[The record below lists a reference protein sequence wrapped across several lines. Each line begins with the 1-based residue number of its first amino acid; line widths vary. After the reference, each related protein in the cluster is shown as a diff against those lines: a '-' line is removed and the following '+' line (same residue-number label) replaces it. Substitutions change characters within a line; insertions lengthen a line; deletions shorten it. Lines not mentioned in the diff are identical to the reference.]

1 MCFGLAGRFL
11 FRAGCYRLKVLIYG
25 INYAPELTGIGKY
38 SGEMAIWLARHGY
51 EVRVITAPPYYPAWS
66 VQAGYSSSSY
76 TRKIVDGV
84 DVIRCPLWVPRQPG
98 GLKRLVHLASFA
110 VSSLPALLSALWWRP
125 AVVFVVEPPL
135 FCAPAALVVSR
146 LSGAKAWLHV
156 QDYEVDAAFDLG
168 LLKGVAVRKFVSSCE
183 RWLMRRFDRVSTI
196 SGKML
201 ERALSKGV
209 LEPKSRLFPNWV
221 DVSHIQ
227 PLQQASAYRG
237 ELSISSD
244 AVVALYSGNMG
255 GKQGLEILGDVARRL
270 ADDQRIHFVFCGDG
284 AGKADL
290 VSRCE
295 GLKNVH
301 FMSLQPMDRLGEL
314 LGLADIHLLP
324 QRGDAADLVMP
335 SKLTGML
342 ASGRPVVATAHRD
355 TELAR
360 VVGGRGYVTRP
371 EDPEDMARA
380 IVALVDSRDD
390 RVRFGRSARDY
401 AERVLNVDGI
411 LAEFD
416 GELRAVVEAR

>member
-1 MCFGLAGRFL
+1 M
-11 FRAGCYRLKVLIYG
+11 KILIYG

-38 SGEMAIWLARHGY
+38 SGEMAVWLARHGY
-51 EVRVITAPPYYPAWS
+51 EVRVITAPPYYPAWF

-76 TRKIVDGV
+76 ARELVDGV

-110 VSSLPALLSALWWRP
+110 VSSIPALLSALWWRP

-135 FCAPAALVVSR
+135 FCAPASWVVSR

-168 LLKGVAVRKFVSSCE
+168 LLKGAAVRRFVSRCE

-209 LEPKSRLFPNWV
+209 LESKSRLFPNWV

-227 PLQQASAYRG
+227 PLQQVSPYRQ
-237 ELSISSD
+237 ELGISSG

-255 GKQGLEILGDVARRL
+255 GKQGLEILGEVAKRL
-270 ADDQRIHFVFCGDG
+270 ADDPRIHFVFCGDG

-301 FMSLQPMDRLGEL
+301 FISLQPMERLGEL

-360 VVGGRGYVTRP
+360 VVEGRGYVTTP

-380 IVALVDSRDD
+380 ILALVDSRDD

-401 AERVLNVDGI
+401 AERELNVDAI
-411 LAEFD
+411 LSRFD
-416 GELRAVVEAR
+416 SELRAVAESR